1 MIICY
6 DNYQFCDLAGNP
18 IPEEYRLK
26 LIQENYSD
34 DKSPS
39 SREIE
44 HVLGEK
50 MDPDLANMI
59 DSMTGKE
66 AGELLVK
73 LLEP

>member
-1 MIICY
+1 MAAVFNPSMIMTNDFY
-6 DNYQFCDLAGNP
+6 
-18 IPEEYRLK
+18 
-26 LIQENYSD
+26 QENYSD

>member
-1 MIICY
+1 MAVISDPSKMMTSDFY
-6 DNYQFCDLAGNP
+6 
-18 IPEEYRLK
+18 
-26 LIQENYSD
+26 QENYSD

-44 HVLGEK
+44 QVLGKK

-66 AGELLVK
+66 AAELLNK
-73 LLEP
+73 LLDSKK

>member
-1 MIICY
+1 MAVDFDKSKIVTSDY
-6 DNYQFCDLAGNP
+6 Y
-18 IPEEYRLK
+18 
-26 LIQENYSD
+26 QENYSD

-44 HVLGEK
+44 QVLGEK

-66 AGELLVK
+66 AAELLDK
-73 LLEP
+73 LLDSKK

>member
-1 MIICY
+1 MAAVFNPSMIMTNDFY
-6 DNYQFCDLAGNP
+6 
-18 IPEEYRLK
+18 
-26 LIQENYSD
+26 QENYSD

-66 AGELLVK
+66 AAALLDK
-73 LLEP
+73 LLNSKK

>member
-1 MIICY
+1 MAAVFNPSMIMTNDFY
-6 DNYQFCDLAGNP
+6 
-18 IPEEYRLK
+18 
-26 LIQENYSD
+26 QENYSD

-39 SREIE
+39 SGEIE

-66 AGELLVK
+66 AAALLDK
-73 LLEP
+73 LLNSKK

>member
-1 MIICY
+1 MAAVFNPSMIMTNDFY
-6 DNYQFCDLAGNP
+6 
-18 IPEEYRLK
+18 
-26 LIQENYSD
+26 QENYSD

-44 HVLGEK
+44 QVLGEK

-66 AGELLVK
+66 AAELLDK
-73 LLEP
+73 LLDSKK

>member
-1 MIICY
+1 MAAVFNPSMIMTNDFY
-6 DNYQFCDLAGNP
+6 
-18 IPEEYRLK
+18 
-26 LIQENYSD
+26 QENYSD

-44 HVLGEK
+44 QMLGEK

-66 AGELLVK
+66 AAALLDK
-73 LLEP
+73 LLDSKKQSL

>member
-1 MIICY
+1 MTSDFY
-6 DNYQFCDLAGNP
+6 
-18 IPEEYRLK
+18 
-26 LIQENYSD
+26 QENYSD

-44 HVLGEK
+44 QVLGEK

-66 AGELLVK
+66 AAELLDK
-73 LLEP
+73 LLDSKK

>member
-1 MIICY
+1 MAAVFNPSMIMT
-6 DNYQFCDLAGNP
+6 NNFF
-18 IPEEYRLK
+18 
-26 LIQENYSD
+26 QENYSD

-66 AGELLVK
+66 AVALLNK
-73 LLEP
+73 LLKSKK